1 MADVED
7 YLATLGADDRAAFA
21 RVVAVVRELA
31 PDAEEGTSYGMAA
44 LRWQGKPLLGL
55 RAAAKHLAVF
65 PFSPQAV
72 EAASD
77 LLDHLAVRLPKH
89 WLPDEIRFIDTL
101 PLGATG
107 KIDKKQLRIDYARHE
122 TKAS

>member
-7 YLATLGADDRAAFA
+7 YLATLGADDRAVFA
-21 RVVAVVRELA
+21 RVVAVARELA

-55 RAAAKHLAVF
+55 RAAAKHLSVF

-72 EAASD
+72 EAASG
-77 LLDHLAVRLPKH
+77 LLAGHALSKGTVRFTAAKPLSDEAVRELVRFRMG
-89 WLPDEIRFIDTL
+89 EIA
-101 PLGATG
+101 G
-107 KIDKKQLRIDYARHE
+107 
-122 TKAS
+122 

>member
-21 RVVAVVRELA
+21 RVVAVARELA

-44 LRWQGKPLLGL
+44 LRWNGKPLLGL
-55 RAAAKHLAVF
+55 RAAAKHLSVF

-77 LLDHLAVRLPKH
+77 LLDGCALSKGTVRFTAAKPLSDEAVRALVRFRMR
-89 WLPDEIRFIDTL
+89 EIV
-101 PLGATG
+101 G
-107 KIDKKQLRIDYARHE
+107 
-122 TKAS
+122 